1 MNRPVVLEHEFL
13 EFIPQ
18 SLEEGTLYISMPY
31 ATVAHKC
38 CCGCGEEVVT
48 PLSPTDWK
56 LSYDGRAIS
65 LNPSIG
71 NWNFA
76 CQSHYWI
83 QGSRIR
89 WAGQWSSEEIELGRR
104 NDQLLK
110 KKHFDAESDLN
121 SRQPSNDPNPFGT
134 LWSRFWNRLGGG

>member
-1 MNRPVVLEHEFL
+1 MENAVILEHEFV

-18 SLEEGTLYISMPY
+18 SLKEGTLYISMPY

-38 CCGCGEEVVT
+38 CCGCAEEVVT

-65 LNPSIG
+65 LTPSIG

-83 QGSRIR
+83 QNSRVR
-89 WAGQWSSEEIELGRR
+89 WARQWSSDEIEAGRS
-104 NDQLLK
+104 NDRLLK
-110 KKHFDAESDLN
+110 ENYFDAESELN
-121 SRQPSNDPNPFGT
+121 SRQPSSEAEPSGT
-134 LWSRFWNRLGGG
+134 LWSRVWKRLRRR